1 MHLRKSSST
10 NSYWTKFVAATGSL
24 ATDYTVVAFGHTA
37 ETADGLLA
45 LVISGEKR
53 ATVSLLR
60 DYAAGIEP
68 VPKMGDFV
76 VVVDWKRRPGC
87 IWRTAEVVVKPFIDV
102 DDAFA
107 WDEGEG
113 DRTLDT
119 WLSIHREYFAGYAK
133 REGFEMC
140 DEIETVFERFE
151 VVWPSRG
158 ADQTP

>member
-1 MHLRKSSST
+1 MHLPKSSAT
-10 NSYWTKFVAATGSL
+10 NSYWTEFVAATGNL

-37 ETADGLLA
+37 EMADALLA
-45 LVISGEKR
+45 LVISGQKR

-60 DYAAGIEP
+60 NYETGIET

-76 VVVDWKRRPGC
+76 VVVGGTRRPGC
-87 IWRTAEVVVKPFIDV
+87 IWRTAEIVVKPLIEV

-113 DRTLDT
+113 DRTRDT
-119 WLSIHREYFAGYAK
+119 WLSIHREYFAGYAEH
-133 REGFEMC
+133 EGFKMC

-151 VVWPSRG
+151 VVWPPG
-158 ADQTP
+158 V